1 MPVTHQLTSRAS
13 GSQPPSTLGSNHPR
27 HHANK
32 IPPAAR
38 VAAGKVHAS
47 SHTALRSAIRSLSN
61 PWTVSSMLR
70 NEASMEVAIAHAKHP
85 PKRARHTGDALHHN
99 SHSAT
104 FHTAAAITRE
114 RVHTENSA
122 VFVGTQMD
130 LTMVRTL
137 SSGGNMETSNCSQ
150 TQNKYEINNL

>member
-1 MPVTHQLTSRAS
+1 
-13 GSQPPSTLGSNHPR
+13 
-27 HHANK
+27 
-32 IPPAAR
+32 
-38 VAAGKVHAS
+38 
-47 SHTALRSAIRSLSN
+47 
-61 PWTVSSMLR
+61 MLR

-104 FHTAAAITRE
+104 FHTAAAIARE
-114 RVHTENSA
+114 IVHTENSA

-137 SSGGNMETSNCSQ
+137 SSGGNIQIAARHKTKQMKSTTCEKKSSVSVD
-150 TQNKYEINNL
+150 L